1 MMGGFRYGGLEV
13 GNCNK
18 RCESSQRGDG
28 DCRSVSR
35 KAFPYPVF
43 GRFAYILS
51 ALVGLTLFWCD
62 RLRLIGG
69 VGR

>member
-1 MMGGFRYGGLEV
+1 MGGSRLAIVTKSVNRHRG
-13 GNCNK
+13 
-18 RCESSQRGDG
+18 GDG
-28 DCRSVSR
+28 GCRSVSR

-51 ALVGLTLFWCD
+51 ALGGLTLFGCD

-69 VGR
+69 FGR

>member
-1 MMGGFRYGGLEV
+1 MGGLRLAFV
-13 GNCNK
+13 TKDVNCH
-18 RCESSQRGDG
+18 RGGDG
-28 DCRSVSR
+28 GCRSVSR
-35 KAFPYPVF
+35 KTFPYPVF